1 MISSGSSLMKGAR
14 AESANVVTVDRES
27 LSKDIEILMR
37 KTVEET
43 LNALLDEA
51 AFEPVGAESDSTWLR
66 RGFIDLQ

>member
-1 MISSGSSLMKGAR
+1 M
-14 AESANVVTVDRES
+14 SANIVTVGEES
-27 LSKDIEILMR
+27 LYKDIGNLVR
-37 KTVEET
+37 KTVEKT